1 MAQSTAEA
9 TRGSAAPAL
18 RRKPPRHP
26 TRFAALIPAIALL
39 LLFMVGPIVWSFYGS
54 LTDSSLTG
62 SAALHPKFIGLDNY
76 VQLFHSDDFPLSL
89 LLTVIFVIGSAVVG
103 QTVLGLLLAILMRD
117 ATSIVRG
124 TVGTIVVASWVL
136 PEIVAAFACY
146 AYFSND
152 GTLNAVLSGL
162 HIPTVNWLFSTPML
176 AVILANTWRGTAFSM
191 MLYSAALMNIP
202 TEITEAATVDG
213 ASGLRRLF
221 SITLPMIQRTITTTL
236 MLVTL
241 QTLSIFTLI
250 YVMTAGGPGFK
261 SSTLPVLAY
270 QQAFKFGDLGYGT
283 AIATVL
289 LIVGAAFSVIYIRA
303 LKPKV
308 K

>member
-1 MAQSTAEA
+1 MTSA
-9 TRGSAAPAL
+9 TTEQVRGTPAPAL
-18 RRKPPRHP
+18 RNKPKRHP
-26 TRFAALIPAIALL
+26 TRFAALAPAIALL
-39 LLFMVGPIVWSFYGS
+39 LLFMVGPIIWSFYGS
-54 LTDSSLTG
+54 LTNSALTG
-62 SAALHPKFIGLDNY
+62 SAAQNPEFIGLKNY
-76 VQLFHSDDFPLSL
+76 IDLFQTDKFPFSL
-89 LLTVIFVIGSAVVG
+89 LLTVIFVFGSAVVG
-103 QTVLGLLLAILMRD
+103 QTVLGLLIAILMRG
-117 ATSIVRG
+117 ATTIVRG
-124 TVGTIVVASWVL
+124 IVGTIVVAAWVL
-136 PEIVAAFACY
+136 PEIVSAFACY
-146 AYFSND
+146 AYFSDD
-152 GTLNAVLSGL
+152 GTLNAIIAGL
-162 HIPTVNWLFSTPML
+162 NLPTVNWLFSTPML

-202 TEITEAATVDG
+202 DEITEAATVDG

-221 SITLPMIQRTITTTL
+221 SITLPMIGRSITTTL

-241 QTLSIFTLI
+241 QTLAIFTLI

-289 LIVGAAFSVIYIRA
+289 LIVGAAFSIVYIRV